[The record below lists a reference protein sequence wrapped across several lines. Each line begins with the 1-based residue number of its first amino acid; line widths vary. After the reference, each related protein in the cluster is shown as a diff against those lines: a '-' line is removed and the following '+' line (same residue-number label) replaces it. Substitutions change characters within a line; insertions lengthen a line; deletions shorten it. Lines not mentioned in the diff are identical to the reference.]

1 MYRQQRS
8 QGYLALSL
16 LMLTSTVP
24 LLSRAQEG
32 PGPSTGTSLVQ
43 ALVKQHEAWSD
54 KISTPGASI
63 RVKEIGREGSQTRYS
78 FYFSGRPNDRVY
90 SVVSWPISQAHP
102 ATLMEGVSLGKD
114 GIVSCTGRLEGECTF
129 VDGDERA
136 AVIVVA
142 NPITASDK
150 GCTITVKRLMP
161 QLKVAFFAGSEYP
174 RMRKR
179 SSIRTRMKRSM
190 KWKRQQT
197 TRGKSTSPCCRLS
210 PAIYTAQPASKLP
223 VRCAHPG

>member
-1 MYRQQRS
+1 MVGQDLHLGRFHSRDGDRAGRLSDPVQLPRFGSAERS
-8 QGYLALSL
+8 
-16 LMLTSTVP
+16 
-24 LLSRAQEG
+24 
-32 PGPSTGTSLVQ
+32 
-43 ALVKQHEAWSD
+43 
-54 KISTPGASI
+54 I
-63 RVKEIGREGSQTRYS
+63 
-78 FYFSGRPNDRVY
+78 RVY

-102 ATLMEGVSLGKD
+102 ATVMEGVSLGKD
-114 GIVSCTGRLEGECTF
+114 GIVSRTGRLDGECTF
-129 VDGDERA
+129 SLGDNDIAVDFIFNSLSGEPNRLALVDGDERA